1 MTVHRGE
8 AGSTGEGGGDR
19 AAVCYDCELIAATFS
34 FGLRQLMKWS
44 VQDVAEA
51 ISEWGMW
58 NGEWGRAIKSKRV
71 SCQASSRGGR
81 QQLK

>member
-44 VQDVAEA
+44 VQDVAKA
-51 ISEWGMW
+51 IWEWGM
-58 NGEWGRAIKSKRV
+58 GEGN
-71 SCQASSRGGR
+71 
-81 QQLK
+81 

>member
-8 AGSTGEGGGDR
+8 AGSKGVRGRGGR

-51 ISEWGMW
+51 SWEW
-58 NGEWGRAIKSKRV
+58 
-71 SCQASSRGGR
+71 
-81 QQLK
+81 